1 LSEVSRDTPQF
12 FLTAPTPCPYL
23 PGQVERKV
31 FTQLVGDKAPTL
43 HHSLTAGGFRRSQ
56 SIIYRPACEGCR
68 ACISVRVRA
77 QEFVPSRNHRRMLAK
92 NADLVGTLLLNSPT
106 IEQYDLFRAYVENRH
121 ADGGMV
127 DMSLIDYAAMIEDSH
142 VDTRIVEYR
151 TKGGGDLVGVSLI
164 DVMQDGLSMVYSFY
178 DPELP
183 ERSLGT
189 FMILDHIQRARALP
203 LPYVFLGYWV
213 KGSDKMGYKRRFQP
227 MDMLTGIGW
236 MPMPET

>member
-1 LSEVSRDTPQF
+1 LSQVSRDTPQF

-31 FTQLVGDKAPTL
+31 FTQLVGDNAPAL
-43 HHSLTAGGFRRSQ
+43 HQSLTAGGFRRSQ

-77 QEFVPSRNHRRMLAK
+77 QEFVPSRNHRRLLAK
-92 NADLVGTLLLNSPT
+92 NADLVGTLLPNSPT

-151 TKGGGDLVGVSLI
+151 TKSGGDLVAVSLI

-178 DPELP
+178 DPELA

-189 FMILDHIQRARALP
+189 FMILDHIARARSLP

-236 MPMPET
+236 MAMPET